1 MIIVNTKNYLEEKEL
16 KSLIKKIEKVNKNII
31 VAVPAIYLKE
41 ISKNTKLNIYAQHLD
56 PVLYE
61 TTTGAV
67 IPKMV
72 KKIGVKGSLIN
83 HSEYQLLLGEVK
95 IIVEQCKKYDLKSIV
110 CASDL
115 REVKQII
122 KFNPTAIAFEDPKL
136 ISSGKSITTFNPSAI
151 IKFVS
156 LLSKTNI
163 IPLCG
168 AGISTQE
175 DVKSAKKLGCKGVLI
190 ASAIAKETHPEKLLK
205 SLSILN

>member
-1 MIIVNTKNYLEEKEL
+1 MIIVNTKNYLEEKDL
-16 KSLIKKIEKVNKNII
+16 KSLIKKIEKANKEVI
-31 VAVPAIYLKE
+31 VSVPAIYLKE
-41 ISKNTKLNIYAQHLD
+41 ISKSTKLNIYAQHLD

-67 IPKMV
+67 TPKAV

-83 HSEYQLLLGEVK
+83 HSEYQLLLGEIK

-136 ISSGKSITTFNPSAI
+136 ISSGKSITKYNPKI
-151 IKFVS
+151 INKFVKI
-156 LLSKTNI
+156 LSKTKI

-168 AGISTQE
+168 AGISSKE
-175 DVKSAKKLGCKGVLI
+175 DIKAAKDLGCKGVLI
-190 ASAIAKETHPEKLLK
+190 ASAIAKKGKVEILK
-205 SLSILN
+205 WK